1 MRYRLKQSLFEVNG
15 IEKPE
20 PGKKPLEK
28 AQPF

>member
-20 PGKKPLEK
+20 PGKKAFGESP
-28 AQPF
+28 PF